1 MKTKSFT
8 LLFFLVLVGL
18 ALSAC
23 GEVSLTRSDPNVT
36 GVQARATLEYIQAVQ
51 TSTAQAHKAEE
62 WRATVQAG
70 ATQDAMQATYVSAQA
85 TQEAKHAAGVAAQ
98 TQQAWSATATS
109 DSVKST
115 ATAAATATAA
125 SWYGTATQAA
135 WNRQATVEAASLMQ
149 MQTAQASQAE
159 LAQMAVER
167 QRTINN
173 IQAAAPWGILAII
186 VLLAAYLA
194 WIWGKTEVLRRHVIP
209 RDQRGDAPILILEDH
224 GWRNV
229 IDPDLFFGAVVS
241 IGKSGK
247 PEAPVLAVPEL
258 QAQLKARD
266 QAVDMVNR
274 GLPGLPQRSRSLP
287 LPAGLPQNPAM
298 PEIRVVDPGEI
309 REWLADVLTDIHQQA
324 LEQGEVNDDRNE

>member
-1 MKTKSFT
+1 MKIKGFT

-23 GEVSLTRSDPNVT
+23 GEASLPRSDPNLT
-36 GVQARATLEYIQAVQ
+36 GVQARVTLEYIQAVQ
-51 TSTAQAHKAEE
+51 TSTVQAQKAAQ
-62 WRATVQAG
+62 WQATVQAG
-70 ATQDAMQATYVSAQA
+70 ETQDAMQATYVSVQA
-85 TQEAKHAAGVAAQ
+85 TQEARRSAAAAAQ

-125 SWYGTATQAA
+125 SWYGTATQSA

-173 IQAAAPWGILAII
+173 IQAAAPWVILAII

-194 WIWGKTEVLRRHVIP
+194 WIWGKAEVLRRHVIP

-229 IDPDLFFGAVVS
+229 IDPDLFFGAVIS
-241 IGKSGK
+241 IGKAGK
-247 PEAPVLAVPEL
+247 PEAPTLVAPEL
-258 QAQLKARD
+258 QAQVKARD
-266 QAVDMVNR
+266 QAVDMVHR
-274 GLPGLPQRSRSLP
+274 GLPSVSQRNRELP
-287 LPAGLPQNPAM
+287 LPAGLPQNPVP

-309 REWLADVLTDIHQQA
+309 REWLADVLPAIHQQA
-324 LEQGEVNDDRNE
+324 LEQGGENDDRNE

>member
-1 MKTKSFT
+1 M
-8 LLFFLVLVGL
+8 
-18 ALSAC
+18 
-23 GEVSLTRSDPNVT
+23 E
-36 GVQARATLEYIQAVQ
+36 
-51 TSTAQAHKAEE
+51 
-62 WRATVQAG
+62 
-70 ATQDAMQATYVSAQA
+70 
-85 TQEAKHAAGVAAQ
+85 
-98 TQQAWSATATS
+98 
-109 DSVKST
+109 
-115 ATAAATATAA
+115 
-125 SWYGTATQAA
+125 
-135 WNRQATVEAASLMQ
+135 

-159 LAQMAVER
+159 LTRMTVER

-173 IQAAAPWGILAII
+173 IQAAAPWVILAII

-194 WIWGKTEVLRRHVIP
+194 WIWGKTEVLRRHAIP

-241 IGKSGK
+241 IGKNGK

-274 GLPGLPQRSRSLP
+274 GLPGLPQRSRVLP
-287 LPAGLPQNPAM
+287 LPAGLSQNPAL

-309 REWLADVLTDIHQQA
+309 RDWLADVLPDIHQQA
-324 LEQGEVNDDRNE
+324 IELERLGVRMQSASRRAGRD